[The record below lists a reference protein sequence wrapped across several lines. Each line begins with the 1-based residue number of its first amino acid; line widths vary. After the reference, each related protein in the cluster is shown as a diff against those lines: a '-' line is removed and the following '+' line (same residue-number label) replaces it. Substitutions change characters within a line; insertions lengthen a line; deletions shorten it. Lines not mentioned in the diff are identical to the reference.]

1 MEMPAFTIPYA
12 HFSEEK
18 VLDII
23 WIGLLSVE
31 VLLIV
36 GVALQ
41 ALLRRLRRKPGL
53 VFATD
58 RRLNVQVST
67 TALPI
72 GVCTCSSRSGASQT
86 AWYSSKSYKSTG
98 TECILK

>member
-1 MEMPAFTIPYA
+1 MEMPVFTIPYA

-58 RRLNVQVST
+58 RRL
-67 TALPI
+67 
-72 GVCTCSSRSGASQT
+72 
-86 AWYSSKSYKSTG
+86 KS
-98 TECILK
+98 